1 MNKSLK
7 FNYKTHIKSLEIKN
21 LAILVI
27 NVMYIIIIQNHCY
40 LQSTKSITISSIYL
54 ITLSVKDELAI
65 VMLISG
71 VTNVMYK
78 SNNVIK

>member
-7 FNYKTHIKSLEIKN
+7 FNNKYQIKSLDIKN
-21 LAILVI
+21 LAGPII
-27 NVMYIIIIQNHCY
+27 NVMYIIVIQNHYY
-40 LQSTKSITISSIYL
+40 LESTKSITIPSIYL
-54 ITLSVKDELAI
+54 LPLSIKDELAI
-65 VMLISG
+65 VMFISG

>member
-7 FNYKTHIKSLEIKN
+7 FNYKSQIKSLEIKN
-21 LAILVI
+21 LTGPII
-27 NVMYIIIIQNHCY
+27 SVMYIIIIQNHY
-40 LQSTKSITISSIYL
+40 LLQCAKSITILSIYL

-65 VMLISG
+65 VMFISR

>member
-7 FNYKTHIKSLEIKN
+7 FNYKSQIKSLEIKN
-21 LAILVI
+21 LAKPVI
-27 NVMYIIIIQNHCY
+27 SIMYIIIIQNHYY
-40 LQSTKSITISSIYL
+40 LRSTNSVTIPSIYL
-54 ITLSVKDELAI
+54 ITLSIKDELAI
-65 VMLISG
+65 VMFISG